1 MPGASATK
9 IISLSILSFLTTA
22 SAYTTV
28 GCYSSPGQLTSA
40 GTFQFQSEGYCQQI
54 CTKQNKAIFALHNG
68 DECYCGDALPPSTAK
83 VSSTQC
89 QTPCS
94 GFPSETC
101 GGINAWLINNSTTV
115 SQPTTDDD
123 KLVTELKR
131 ESTDNVENGIVIAPE
146 SDDDSD
152 SSSGTSNSPD
162 TMKVNP
168 TMVETGIAIAPSSAA
183 DGGAAKSTVPSVIL
197 TAPSMTGV
205 TVPATGAAGASSMV
219 VAASSA
225 SASATATAS
234 GAASS
239 GSAATSPSTSVGAAA
254 GAVAGAPASG
264 MIGGVVMAAV
274 VALGL

>member
-1 MPGASATK
+1 MPKASATK

-22 SAYTTV
+22 SAYTTA
-28 GCYSSPGQLTSA
+28 GCYSSAGQLTSA
-40 GTFQFQSEGYCQQI
+40 GTYQFQSEGYCQQI
-54 CTKQNKAIFALHNG
+54 CTKQNKPVFALHNG
-68 DECYCGDALPPSTAK
+68 DECYCGDSLPPSTAK

-101 GGINAWLINNSTTV
+101 GGANAWLINNSTTV
-115 SQPTTDDD
+115 SESTSDD

-146 SDDDSD
+146 SDDSD
-152 SSSGTSNSPD
+152 SSSGSSNSSPD

-168 TMVETGIAIAPSSAA
+168 TMVETGIPIASSAA

-205 TVPATGAAGASSMV
+205 TVPATGAAAASSMV

-239 GSAATSPSTSVGAAA
+239 GSAAASPSTSAGAAA
-254 GAVAGAPASG
+254 AAVAGAPASG

>member
-1 MPGASATK
+1 MPKASATK

-22 SAYTTV
+22 SAYTTA
-28 GCYSSPGQLTSA
+28 GCYSSAGQLTSA
-40 GTFQFQSEGYCQQI
+40 GTYQFQSEGYCQQI
-54 CTKQNKAIFALHNG
+54 CTKQNKPVFALHNG
-68 DECYCGDALPPSTAK
+68 DECYCGDSLPPSTAK

-101 GGINAWLINNSTTV
+101 GGANAWLINSTTV
-115 SQPTTDDD
+115 SESTTDD

-146 SDDDSD
+146 SDDSD
-152 SSSGTSNSPD
+152 SSSGSSNSPD

-168 TMVETGIAIAPSSAA
+168 TMVETGIPIASSAA

-205 TVPATGAAGASSMV
+205 TVPATGAAAASSMV

-239 GSAATSPSTSVGAAA
+239 GSAAASPSTSAGAAA
-254 GAVAGAPASG
+254 AIAGAPASG
-264 MIGGVVMAAV
+264 MIGGVFMAAV